1 MKAKIILDQIISE
14 IKNSDSSEEQTAVLN
29 NRLKNLIY
37 TLLRKFTN
45 QKLRVNLSK
54 YKSYLT
60 KKIYYFSKS
69 LSLDYLDYINSN
81 NPDIPEDFLIKDK
94 EEVLYFLRIYF
105 RLAFKDAL
113 DEEDF
118 EGRWKKFEKI
128 RKEVGNKLV
137 FNFFTNTYS
146 LYGFKSIV
154 YPDTG
159 VFPGYLKIQKL
170 LKKKIYSNILDLG
183 AYIGD
188 TAYCFTK
195 IFGCKKIY
203 AFEPD
208 PANLNILKKNIKLNS
223 LQNKVEPV
231 SYGTGI
237 KNGYFY
243 LTQGGAGSIINNEK
257 SKNTIKVKVTTI
269 DNFVEKNNIKK
280 VDLIKMD
287 IKGAEFDT
295 LKGAVKTLKRDKPD
309 LLVAIYH
316 KGEHFFEI
324 PGWLKKQVPEYN
336 LRFLAFNEASPI
348 IERFVAASVRR
359 I

>member
-1 MKAKIILDQIISE
+1 MKAKVVLDQIISE
-14 IKNSDSSEEQTAVLN
+14 ILNSVSSGEQTAVLN

-37 TLLRKFTN
+37 TFLRKFTS
-45 QKLRVNLSK
+45 QKLRVNLPK

-69 LSLDYLDYINSN
+69 HSLDYVDYVYSM
-81 NPDIPEDFLIKDK
+81 NPNIPIDFLK
-94 EEVLYFLRIYF
+94 EDEDEVLYFLRIYF
-105 RLAFKDAL
+105 RLVFKDGL
-113 DEEDF
+113 DEDDF
-118 EGRWKKFEKI
+118 EGRWVEFERI
-128 RKEVGNKLV
+128 RKEVGREIK
-137 FNFFTNTYS
+137 FNILTNTYS

-159 VFPGYLKIQKL
+159 VFPGYLKINKL
-170 LKKKIYSNILDLG
+170 FKRKKYEAILDLG

-188 TAYCFTK
+188 TAYCFNK
-195 IFGCKKIY
+195 VFDCKKIY

-208 PANLNILKKNIKLNS
+208 PTNFEILKTNIKLN
-223 LQNKVEPV
+223 LLEDKIEAVP
-231 SYGTGI
+231 YATGG

-243 LTQGGAGSIINNEK
+243 LTQGGARSSIDNKK
-257 SKNTIKVKVTTI
+257 SENSVKVKVMTI
-269 DNFVEKNNIKK
+269 DDFVKKNKIKK

-287 IKGAEFDT
+287 IEGAEFDT

-348 IERFVAASVRR
+348 IERFIVASVRK